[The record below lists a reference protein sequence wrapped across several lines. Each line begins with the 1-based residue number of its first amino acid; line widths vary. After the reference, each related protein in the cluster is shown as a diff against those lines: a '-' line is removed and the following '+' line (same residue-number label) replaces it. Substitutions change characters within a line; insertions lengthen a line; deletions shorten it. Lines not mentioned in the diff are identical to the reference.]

1 MQKGKKKTTKN
12 NPLFKQDQT
21 GCKYTGKEHTAL
33 FFMLWLRNAKLTKS
47 CFASDKETNNVS
59 LRMIQ
64 MAAVGFHPA
73 NDAAF

>member
-1 MQKGKKKTTKN
+1 
-12 NPLFKQDQT
+12 
-21 GCKYTGKEHTAL
+21 
-33 FFMLWLRNAKLTKS
+33 MLWLRNAKLTKS